1 MIIKLTKTDLKKCT
15 GFSDKFQKKSDGLY
29 NRRGEARNEKIRE
42 DIVLGKMGELAVEKY
57 FKKLKW
63 DIGKDTDFAIYEK
76 HQRSYDCDLVVSP
89 PDERDPF
96 LIHVKTQSVTSVL
109 RYGIS
114 YLFQKT
120 DPVIREPTNKDI
132 IACTAVVSDNE
143 VEIYGFISLEDVI
156 KNELIGECKV
166 PSYRSTK
173 VAMYIPKNTPLF
185 ENFHIHLEWFL
196 YGREFHIYQYMTP
209 SF

>member
-1 MIIKLTKTDLKKCT
+1 
-15 GFSDKFQKKSDGLY
+15 
-29 NRRGEARNEKIRE
+29 
-42 DIVLGKMGELAVEKY
+42 
-57 FKKLKW
+57 
-63 DIGKDTDFAIYEK
+63 
-76 HQRSYDCDLVVSP
+76 VSP
-89 PDERDPF
+89 PNERDPF

-185 ENFHIHLEWFL
+185 ENFHIHLE
-196 YGREFHIYQYMTP
+196 
-209 SF
+209 